1 MSLLSD
7 ALKRQEQLR
16 AHGTDTAQRE
26 VAVARPPEVAA
37 PKPPEVAAARPP
49 EVVTPEPPEV
59 TAARPPEVTAPK
71 PPEVAAARPPEVVT
85 PEPLETSRGNA
96 APNLVAPATQP
107 RRASDPT
114 SPRQQPNLV
123 APATQPRRASDPIS
137 PRQQHNPFL
146 KREREATRRPNHSI
160 LLMPILGL
168 IVLLALLFLR
178 REFVS
183 SPSTQVEGQR
193 SKVES
198 PGGPGIVPAATP
210 TDVPKAESSVA
221 VDSNQ
226 TQSATVET
234 NRLSTFD
241 FRLSTNAAATTS
253 VAIDSNRT
261 QSAAV
266 ETNQLSTFDF
276 RLSTNVAAATPPAA
290 AVEPVVEP
298 PPPKAWPAFTL
309 AGIAVG
315 RERIAILSTG
325 EMLVAGE
332 TSTCGVKV
340 EKVSGASVVFSLDGE
355 TKTLRKGEHSD
366 KPADSR

>member
-1 MSLLSD
+1 
-7 ALKRQEQLR
+7 
-16 AHGTDTAQRE
+16 
-26 VAVARPPEVAA
+26 
-37 PKPPEVAAARPP
+37 
-49 EVVTPEPPEV
+49 
-59 TAARPPEVTAPK
+59 
-71 PPEVAAARPPEVVT
+71 
-85 PEPLETSRGNA
+85 
-96 APNLVAPATQP
+96 
-107 RRASDPT
+107 
-114 SPRQQPNLV
+114 
-123 APATQPRRASDPIS
+123 
-137 PRQQHNPFL
+137 
-146 KREREATRRPNHSI
+146 
-160 LLMPILGL
+160 MPILGL

-183 SPSTQVEGQR
+183 SPSMQVEGQR

-210 TDVPKAESSVA
+210 TDVPKAESSMA

-226 TQSATVET
+226 TQSATVEPNQLSTLNSQLSTNAVATTSVAVDSNRPQSATVET